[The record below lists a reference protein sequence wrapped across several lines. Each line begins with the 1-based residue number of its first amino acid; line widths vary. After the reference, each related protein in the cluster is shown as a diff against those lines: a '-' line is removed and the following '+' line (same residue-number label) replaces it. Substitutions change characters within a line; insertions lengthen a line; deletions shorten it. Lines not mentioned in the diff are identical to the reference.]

1 MQIQQHWIKNKN
13 KLNKN
18 KLNKNKL
25 WKLFR
30 YVTDGSFRRR
40 FNQWQK
46 EQQRLRRL
54 RAWNNAT
61 MTQQM
66 LTYKLETGATI
77 NLHRDDRL
85 SREIFVN
92 QFEAN
97 ERAFVR
103 SYLTAGDL
111 FVDVGANIGLFTL
124 IGATVVGPT
133 GKVYAVEPTTTT
145 YQRLLHNIRR
155 NQLSNVECV
164 QGALSDRD
172 EARLLT
178 ISTEG
183 FAARN
188 SLGQPTAGT
197 HFTQEKV
204 RCYQWDTFSAEHGL
218 IGAVALMKIDIEGWE
233 FTMLK
238 GAQATLRRV
247 DAPDLLVEFG
257 EGNAQANGTSC
268 AALYELLVGFDY
280 KLYRLDAWQKR
291 LTPVPQ
297 GYQNDNLLATK
308 NIEQVC
314 RRTGYR
320 CA

>member
-1 MQIQQHWIKNKN
+1 MQIQQHWTMSKN
-13 KLNKN
+13 KLS
-18 KLNKNKL
+18 
-25 WKLFR
+25 KLFG
-30 YVTDGSFRRR
+30 YVKDVSFARS
-40 FNQWQK
+40 FNAWQK

-54 RAWNNAT
+54 RLWNKAT
-61 MTQQM
+61 MTQPM
-66 LTYKLETGATI
+66 LAYRLETGATI
-77 NLHRDDRL
+77 NLYSDDRL
-85 SREIFVN
+85 SKEIFVN
-92 QFEAN
+92 QFEAK

-103 SYLTAGDL
+103 SYLKAGDV

-145 YQRLLHNIRR
+145 YQRLLHNVRR
-155 NQLSNVECV
+155 NQLNQVECV
-164 QGALSDRD
+164 QGALSDQE
-172 EARLLT
+172 EARLMT

-188 SLGQPTAGT
+188 SLGPPTAGT

-204 RCYQWDTFSAEHGL
+204 QCYQWDILAAQRGL
-218 IGAVALMKIDIEGWE
+218 TGAVALMKIDIEGWE
-233 FTMLK
+233 FSMLN
-238 GAQATLRRV
+238 GAQATLHRV

-268 AALYELLVGFDY
+268 VALYELLVGFGY
-280 KLYRLDAWQKR
+280 KLYRLDARRKR
-291 LTPVPQ
+291 LIPVPQ
-297 GYQNDNLLATK
+297 EYQNDNLLATK

-314 RRTGYR
+314 RRTGYS